1 MILKCEYEKENVMKE
16 TKSVSE
22 YSVCN
27 KGSMDGLGQ
36 WFYGLLG
43 WRWVKTTSM
52 EDQYVEKKTYLVADR
67 SDGLRVED
75 RYESTRVG
83 YEVSHT
89 LERETDDPKYEKY
102 CELERRVGSYS
113 IWGDNYPTM
122 LRRLKSEFSK
132 GVPQPYTK
140 YKNRFKKFY
149 VIGAIL
155 LSLLAFFAVMGPE
168 KLSAPEDYSFPAAIA
183 LFGCSSAV
191 CIICGIVGHMKS
203 LNKKKINEA
212 YRAYLAECF
221 SGRSNSGLGAIVK
234 EALELQMEP

>member
-1 MILKCEYEKENVMKE
+1 MKE

-22 YSVCN
+22 YSVCY
-27 KGSMDGLGQ
+27 KASMDWLGH

-43 WRWVKTTSM
+43 WRCIKTTSR
-52 EDQYVEKKTYLVADR
+52 ENRYVEKKTYLVADR
-67 SDGLRVED
+67 SDRLRVED
-75 RYESTRVG
+75 RYESTRGG

-113 IWGDNYPTM
+113 IWGKYPAM
-122 LRRLKSEFSK
+122 LRRLESEFSE
-132 GVPQPYTK
+132 GVPQPYTQ

-155 LSLLAFFAVMGPE
+155 LSLLASFAVMGPE
-168 KLSAPEDYSFPAAIA
+168 KFSAPEDYFFPAAIA

-212 YRAYLAECF
+212 YRAYLGEWF